1 MSDGFKDF
9 SPCSSRRDPA
19 KEPLCCCRWRAF
31 TGSKNNCKTKHF
43 CLLLEHSAITE
54 GTKIKNISFHLVKRG
69 TTAVLPLVPESAGC
83 FLSSSHRAGK
93 QQVFVG
99 FGGKVA
105 VVYAETSIMQV
116 CEHVC
121 MHIN

>member
-1 MSDGFKDF
+1 MGSRTFPPAAAEEALQKSRFVAADGEHLL
-9 SPCSSRRDPA
+9 A
-19 KEPLCCCRWRAF
+19 L
-31 TGSKNNCKTKHF
+31 KTTVKQSTF
-43 CLLLEHSAITE
+43 LLDHSAITE

-83 FLSSSHRAGK
+83 FLSSSHTEQGNSRCLWALEAK
-93 QQVFVG
+93 WCDT
-99 FGGKVA
+99 
-105 VVYAETSIMQV
+105 VVYAETSTMQV

>member
-1 MSDGFKDF
+1 MCSSTTKKAKRMSDGFKDF

-83 FLSSSHRAGK
+83 FLSSSHTEQGNSRCFWDLEAK
-93 QQVFVG
+93 LLLYMQRQV
-99 FGGKVA
+99 
-105 VVYAETSIMQV
+105 
-116 CEHVC
+116 
-121 MHIN
+121 